1 MADRVA
7 AIITRTA
14 TLRLISVSLF
24 QAVGPKMITCRT
36 TLMHSRTS
44 FALALGMLIV
54 KLTGFVMYGYE
65 PDDPWQSIGAAAF
78 WLSPLGLPLL
88 AGAPVVVALDL
99 IVAGWRVWMGG
110 RSGGRK
116 T

>member
-1 MADRVA
+1 MLAYLTWA
-7 AIITRTA
+7 G
-14 TLRLISVSLF
+14 L
-24 QAVGPKMITCRT
+24 
-36 TLMHSRTS
+36 
-44 FALALGMLIV
+44 LALGMLII

-65 PDDPWQSIGAAAF
+65 PDDLWQSIGAAAF

-88 AGAPVVVALDL
+88 VGAPVVVALDL